1 MTNKARTLL
10 GKGRRR
16 IGRTFSTDEERGV
29 TAEHWGEDAREKAES
44 EDWQGL
50 YWQSYILTARH
61 INRDISGD
69 PDVDWL
75 DVHEAPLLPE
85 ARRARAQ
92 PRLWVRDRR
101 ARSGSSTRSRD
112 RFEALRHLA
121 RGGRRRREEAEKA
134 GLGDRIDYAAA
145 DLNTIELEPGR
156 YDAVFAVQTLHHI
169 EALEHL
175 LDQIHGSLT
184 TGRALRRQRVRRA
197 RRASSSRTSTCR

>member
-1 MTNKARTLL
+1 MTSKARTLL

-16 IGRTFSTDEERGV
+16 ISRTFSTDEERGV

-50 YWQSYILTARH
+50 YWQSYILTAQH

-69 PDVDWL
+69 PAVDWL
-75 DVHEAPLLPE
+75 TFTKQRFFPKAAELALSLGCGYGIVERDGY
-85 ARRARAQ
+85 RAR
-92 PRLWVRDRR
+92 DRTPLR
-101 ARSGSSTRSRD
+101 G
-112 RFEALRHLA
+112 LRHLA
-121 RGGRRRREEAEKA
+121 RGGRGRGGRSREGRHRRP
-134 GLGDRIDYAAA
+134 DRLRAA

-156 YDAVFAVQTLHHI
+156 YDAVFVAQTLHHI

-184 TGRALRRQRVRRA
+184 EDGLFVVNEYVGPRRFQFPDDTYR
-197 RRASSSRTSTCR
+197 S